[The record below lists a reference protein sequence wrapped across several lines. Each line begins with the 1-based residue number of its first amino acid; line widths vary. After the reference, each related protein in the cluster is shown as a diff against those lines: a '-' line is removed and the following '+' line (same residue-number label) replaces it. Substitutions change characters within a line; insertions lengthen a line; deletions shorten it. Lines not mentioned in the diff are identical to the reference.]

1 MVVGKGEK
9 MKKRKTSTFMK
20 PYLEAV
26 LQRERLPYTFVE
38 EGGNLYVESDIS
50 SNRFT
55 DIMKDALCLS
65 EMEQSKSKRLVISEK
80 TLRNSKKRKAL
91 MKMQGRKSYTI
102 LRSDMKKAEWVL
114 GI

>member
-1 MVVGKGEK
+1 

-38 EGGNLYVESDIS
+38 DEENLYVESDVS

-55 DIMKDALCLS
+55 DIMKEALCLS
-65 EMEQSKSKRLVISEK
+65 EMEQSKSKRLVITEK
-80 TLRNSKKRKAL
+80 TLRNNKKRKAL

-102 LRSDMKKAEWVL
+102 LRSDMKRAEWVL